1 MSILLKEDETY
12 RNWINDISSRFR
24 RSQIKASVHVNQEML
39 LFYWS
44 LGRDVSLLK
53 AESRWGTGFINQ
65 LSQDLRNELPDV
77 KGFSRTNLFYIIK
90 FYNLYKD
97 FAIVPQLEGQLPTK
111 INNDEND
118 ISPIFC
124 IPWGHHKLII
134 DRCKD
139 NVKKALFF
147 VTETLQHGW
156 SRAVLLNYLDTNL
169 YERTGKAI
177 TNFSQTLPTE
187 TSDLAQEITKDPY
200 NFDFLSLTK
209 TYYEKEL
216 KDALM
221 NNLIRFLLELGTG
234 FAFVGR
240 EYRLVIG
247 ETEQFIDM
255 LFYNITL
262 HCYVV
267 VEVKVTAFQP
277 EHMGQIGTYVSAVN
291 GILRK
296 EGDAP
301 TIGLLICK
309 TKDNVLAQYAVN
321 SLSEPVGISEY
332 QLNQLIPD
340 NFKGSLPSIE
350 EIEKELSNLNNGR

>member
-111 INNDEND
+111 INNVEND

-177 TNFSQTLPTE
+177 TNFSQTLPME

-221 NNLIRFLLELGTG
+221 NNLI
-234 FAFVGR
+234 
-240 EYRLVIG
+240 
-247 ETEQFIDM
+247 
-255 LFYNITL
+255 
-262 HCYVV
+262 
-267 VEVKVTAFQP
+267 
-277 EHMGQIGTYVSAVN
+277 
-291 GILRK
+291 
-296 EGDAP
+296 
-301 TIGLLICK
+301 
-309 TKDNVLAQYAVN
+309 N
-321 SLSEPVGISEY
+321 SLSFRVGNWLCFCRTRVQVSYWRDRTIY
-332 QLNQLIPD
+332 RHAFL
-340 NFKGSLPSIE
+340 
-350 EIEKELSNLNNGR
+350 